1 MSGYYLGIDIGGTKS
16 QALIAD
22 ETGQAVGFGQGGP
35 GNHED
40 VGYEGLAATL
50 VEITEQALNQAGISK
65 DQLAGAGYGVAG
77 YDWPSQRVPTLAA
90 IETLGLDVP
99 LEMVND
105 TIIGLVAGASA
116 GWGVG
121 VVAGTRCNAWGWDR
135 QRRVGRMT
143 GGGLR
148 MGEAAGG
155 YELVDKAI
163 EMVARAWT
171 RLGPPTRLTEKFIE
185 CVKAD
190 NAADLVEG
198 LMLERYQLDA
208 GAAPLVFETAVQG
221 DFVATQ
227 LVLWAGRELGS
238 LANGVIHQL
247 GLESLT
253 FEIVLIGSFYRGSP
267 LLVEAMRQ
275 TIQTVAPGAHLIEL
289 TVPPVL
295 GGVLLGLEQAGV
307 DPFPLRRRLIES
319 TLKLSKGAKNQY
331 LNRRHE

>member
-1 MSGYYLGIDIGGTKS
+1 MSRYYLGIDIGGTKS
-16 QALIAD
+16 QALVAD

-40 VGYEGLAATL
+40 VGYEGLTTTL
-50 VEITEQALNQAGISK
+50 VEITAQALSQAGVSK
-65 DQLAGAGYGVAG
+65 DQLAGAGFGIAG
-77 YDWPSQRVPTLAA
+77 YDWPSQRVPMLEA
-90 IETLGLDVP
+90 IEVLGLSAP
-99 LEMVND
+99 LEVVND
-105 TIIGLVAGASA
+105 TIVGLVAGASA

-121 VVAGTRCNAWGWDR
+121 VVAGTRCNAWGWDQ

-171 RLGPPTRLTEKFIE
+171 RLGPPTRLTDKFIE
-185 CVKAD
+185 YVKAD

-208 GAAPLVFETAVQG
+208 SAAPLVFEAAAQG

-227 LVLWAGRELGS
+227 LVLWAGQELGS

-247 GLESLT
+247 GLEALVV
-253 FEIVLIGSFYRGSP
+253 EIVLIGSFYRGSP

-275 TIQTVAPGAHLIEL
+275 TIQIVAPGARLVEL

-295 GGVLLGLEQAGV
+295 GGVILGMEQAGV
-307 DPFPLRRRLIES
+307 EPFALRRHLIETTQKILEHQNS
-319 TLKLSKGAKNQY
+319 QNTA
-331 LNRRHE
+331 